1 MALDYI
7 GKRGSA
13 IGVPKDK
20 RIQYAREILQREL
33 LPHVAIGEYCE
44 TKKAYFYGYMIH
56 RLLLVRL
63 RGGPGRWG
71 RHRGLSQAALPT
83 RGGPPG
89 PLAEAAGLIA
99 PFDCVL
105 RNASHVA
112 IHILTRLSSL
122 HADLKSLSKA
132 MMCILGDLEP
142 KADRITAKLG
152 LSGLVCGWQHT
163 RVCGGVHE
171 LLKAVM

>member
-7 GKRGSA
+7 GKRGSS

-63 RGGPGRWG
+63 RGPYGPWSRKTWLSRLPRQRGAA
-71 RHRGLSQAALPT
+71 HRPVAL
-83 RGGPPG
+83 GAGPCC
-89 PLAEAAGLIA
+89 
-99 PFDCVL
+99 PF
-105 RNASHVA
+105 
-112 IHILTRLSSL
+112 
-122 HADLKSLSKA
+122 
-132 MMCILGDLEP
+132 
-142 KADRITAKLG
+142 
-152 LSGLVCGWQHT
+152 
-163 RVCGGVHE
+163 
-171 LLKAVM
+171 